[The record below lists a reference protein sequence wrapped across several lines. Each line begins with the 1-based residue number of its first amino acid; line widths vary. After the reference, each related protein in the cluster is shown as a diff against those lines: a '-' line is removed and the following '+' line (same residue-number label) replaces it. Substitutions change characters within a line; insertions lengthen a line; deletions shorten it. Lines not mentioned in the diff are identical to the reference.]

1 MLTESPPYRPD
12 LSVVVPVFNS
22 VASLRPL
29 YERVTAVCAQAN
41 LSFELIL
48 VHDGG
53 SAESWQEIKDLQAAF
68 PETILGIQLGRNY
81 GQHNATLCGIDHSR
95 GELILTLDDDLQN
108 PPEEIPKLLAA
119 LQDPELDMAY
129 GIPIDKK
136 HSAWRNWGS
145 AAFKKVFRYLARG
158 LKDGSSYR
166 LMRRSLA
173 EKIGRHR
180 EQFVFLDQIIAWY
193 TVRVAYVPVKHDT
206 RNDGRSG
213 YSGFQLF
220 EMAIK
225 TIILYTDLP
234 LRIMIWAG
242 LVSSILSLLIGSTYI
257 ALKLLN
263 GAAVGFTALIT
274 AVTFSASVILL
285 SLGILGEYIGRIY
298 AARTERPVYAVREVL
313 QAEREGV

>member
-1 MLTESPPYRPD
+1 MLSEVATYRPD

-22 VASLRPL
+22 VASLMPL
-29 YERVTAVCAQAN
+29 YERLAAVFAATHKTYEVI
-41 LSFELIL
+41 F

-53 SAESWQEIKDLQAAF
+53 SKESWEMIIAIKAAH
-68 PETILGIQLGRNY
+68 PLHVVGIKLGRNY
-81 GQHNATLCGIDHSR
+81 GQHNATLCGIDHSQ
-95 GELILTLDDDLQN
+95 GELILTIDDDLQN

-119 LQDPELDMAY
+119 MEDPDIDMAY
-129 GIPIDKK
+129 GIAIDKR
-136 HSAWRNWGS
+136 HAAWRNWGS

-180 EQFVFLDQIIAWY
+180 EQFVFLDQMVAWY
-193 TVRVAYVPVKHDT
+193 TVAVAYVPVKHAP
-206 RNDGRSG
+206 REDGYSG
-213 YSGFQLF
+213 YSGLKLF
-220 EMAIK
+220 EIAIK

-234 LRIMIWAG
+234 LRLMIWSG
-242 LVSSILSLLIGSTYI
+242 LISSILSLVIGAVYVI
-257 ALKLLN
+257 LKLVN

-298 AARTERPVYAVREVL
+298 AARTERPVYAVRERV
-313 QAEREGV
+313 

>member
-1 MLTESPPYRPD
+1 MLSSATTYRPD
-12 LSVVVPVFNS
+12 LSIVVPVYNS

-29 YERVTAVCAQAN
+29 YKRLAAVCAAAGK
-41 LSFELIL
+41 SFEVIF

-53 SAESWQEIKDLQAAF
+53 SKQSWEMITAIKADHAAQV
-68 PETILGIQLGRNY
+68 TAIQLGRNY
-81 GQHNATLCGIDHSR
+81 GQHNATLCGIDHSQ
-95 GELILTLDDDLQN
+95 GELILTIDDDLQN

-119 LQDPELDMAY
+119 MEDPDIDMAY

-136 HSAWRNWGS
+136 HSTWRNWGS

-166 LMRRSLA
+166 LMRRTIA
-173 EKIGRHR
+173 EKIGQHR

-193 TVRVAYVPVKHDT
+193 TVRVAYIPVKHDL
-206 RNDGRSG
+206 RSDGQSG
-213 YSGFQLF
+213 YSGLKLF

-234 LRIMIWAG
+234 LRLMIWSG
-242 LVSSILSLLIGSTYI
+242 LLASILSLIIGSTFI
-257 ALKLLN
+257 VLKLLN

-298 AARTERPVYAVREVL
+298 AARTERPVYAVREL
-313 QAEREGV
+313 L